1 MQGGGTRLYLFMKIG
16 IVGLPNVGKSTLF
29 KALTQKAVDIQNYP
43 FCTIEPN
50 TGIVKVPDERIAKLA
65 VTSQSQK
72 VIPAVIEFVD
82 IAGLVS
88 GAHKGE
94 GLGNKFLSHIREVDA
109 IAHVV
114 RAFSNENII
123 HVAGKTDPKSDIE
136 VIHLE
141 LIFADLATVEKR
153 ISATKDLLKRGI
165 DRSADQAMAVLERIK
180 AGLDAGRLAHAVE
193 LTPEEELIIKDLHLL
208 TRKPFLFVFNTDED
222 GVKDE
227 KIKNVINEFHALYP
241 CVELCAGE
249 EAQIAELSEEERKE
263 LGVELT
269 GLEKLIKIG
278 YSALSLITYFT
289 SGPQET
295 RAWTIA
301 HDTKAPQAAGVI
313 HTDFEK
319 GFIAAEV
326 IYWKDFIECGSEVK
340 AKEKGLM
347 HLEGKEYIVQ
357 DGDVMLFRFAV

>member
-1 MQGGGTRLYLFMKIG
+1 MKVG

-29 KALTQKAVDIQNYP
+29 KALTQKTVDIQNYP

-50 TGIVKVPDERIAKLA
+50 TGIVKVPDERLEKLA
-65 VTSQSQK
+65 SVSVSQK
-72 VIPAVIEFVD
+72 VIPAIIEFVD

-114 RAFSNENII
+114 RVFSDQNII
-123 HVAGKTDPKSDIE
+123 HVAGKSDPKSDIE

-153 ISATKDLLKRGI
+153 MSATKDLLKRGV
-165 DRSADQAMAVLERIK
+165 DRDATQTLDVLERIK
-180 AGLDAGRLAHAVE
+180 QTLDNGKLAHTVG
-193 LTPEEELIIKDLHLL
+193 LTEEEEARIRDLHLL
-208 TRKPFLFVFNTDED
+208 TRKPFLFVFNT
-222 GVKDE
+222 
-227 KIKNVINEFHALYP
+227 NEGGASDAASKAVVEQYRASYP

-249 EAQIAELSEEERKE
+249 ESQIAELNDDERKE
-263 LGVELT
+263 LGVSLT
-269 GLEKLIKIG
+269 GLDKLITIG
-278 YSALSLITYFT
+278 YEALSLITYFT

-295 RAWTIA
+295 RAWTISRG
-301 HDTKAPQAAGVI
+301 TKAPQAAGVI

-326 IYWKDFIECGSEVK
+326 INWKDFVECGSEIK

-357 DGDVMLFRFAV
+357 DGDVMLFRFAT

>member
-1 MQGGGTRLYLFMKIG
+1 MKIG

-29 KALTQKAVDIQNYP
+29 KALTQKSVDIQNYP

-50 TGIVKVPDERIAKLA
+50 TGIVKVPDERLGQLA
-65 VTSQSQK
+65 AVSHSQK
-72 VIPAVIEFVD
+72 IIPAVIEFVD

-114 RAFSNENII
+114 RAFSDENII

-153 ISATKDLLKRGI
+153 ISATKDLLRRGA
-165 DRSADQAMAVLERIK
+165 DRTAVQALAVLERIK
-180 AGLDAGRLAHAVE
+180 AALDAGKLAHSVD
-193 LTPEEELIIKDLHLL
+193 LILEEEFFIRDLHLL
-208 TRKPFLFVFNTDED
+208 TRKPFVFVFNVDEG
-222 GVKDE
+222 GVKDK
-227 KIKNVINEFHALYP
+227 KIQEVIKEYRASYP

-249 EAQIAELSEEERKE
+249 EAQIAELTEDERKE

-269 GLEKLIKIG
+269 GLEKLIATG
-278 YSALSLITYFT
+278 YATLSLITYFT
-289 SGPQET
+289 SGVQET
-295 RAWTIA
+295 RAWTIS
-301 HDTKAPQAAGVI
+301 DGMKASQAAGVI

-326 IYWKDFIECGSEVK
+326 ISWKDFVACEGEIK

-347 HLEGKEYIVQ
+347 HLEGKEYIVR

>member
-1 MQGGGTRLYLFMKIG
+1 MKVG

-29 KALTQKAVDIQNYP
+29 KALTQKSVDIQNYP

-50 TGIVKVPDERIAKLA
+50 TGIVKVPDERLEKLA
-65 VTSQSQK
+65 VVSQSQK
-72 VIPAVIEFVD
+72 VIPAAIEFVD

-123 HVAGKTDPKSDIE
+123 HVAGKTDPRGDIE

-141 LIFADLATVEKR
+141 LIFADLATMEKR
-153 ISATKDLLKRGI
+153 IAATKDLLKRGQ
-165 DRSADQAMAVLERIK
+165 DRSAAQALAVLERIK
-180 AGLDAGRLAHAVE
+180 DALDAGKLAHSVE
-193 LTPEEELIIKDLHLL
+193 LLPEEEMFIRDLHLL
-208 TRKPFLFVFNTDED
+208 TRKPFLFVFNTDEG
-222 GVKDE
+222 GVTE
-227 KIKNVINEFHALYP
+227 EGIKKVIEEYRASYP

-249 EAQIAELSEEERKE
+249 EAQIADLNDQERAE
-263 LGVELT
+263 LGVSLT
-269 GLEKLIKIG
+269 GLEKLIRVG
-278 YSALSLITYFT
+278 YETLSLITYFT
-289 SGPQET
+289 SGQQET
-295 RAWTIA
+295 RAWTITKG
-301 HDTKAPQAAGVI
+301 TKAPQAAGVI

-326 IYWKDFIECGSEVK
+326 IAWKDFVDCTGEIK

-347 HLEGKEYIVQ
+347 HLEGKEYVVQ
-357 DGDVMLFRFAV
+357 DGDVMLFRFAT

>member
-1 MQGGGTRLYLFMKIG
+1 MKIG

-29 KALTQKAVDIQNYP
+29 KALTQKSVDIQNYP

-50 TGIVKVPDERIAKLA
+50 TGIVKVPDERLDQLA
-65 VTSQSQK
+65 AVSHSQK
-72 VIPAVIEFVD
+72 IIPAVIEFVD

-114 RAFSNENII
+114 RAFSDENII

-136 VIHLE
+136 VIHIE

-153 ISATKDLLKRGI
+153 ISATKDLLKRGA
-165 DRSADQAMAVLERIK
+165 DRTAAQAIAVLERIK
-180 AGLDAGRLAHAVE
+180 AALDAGKLAHLVD
-193 LTPEEELIIKDLHLL
+193 LTPEEEFFIRDLHLL
-208 TRKPFLFVFNTDED
+208 TRKPFIFVFNGDEL

-227 KIKNVINEFHALYP
+227 KIKEVIKEYRASYP

-249 EAQIAELSEEERKE
+249 EAQIAELTEDERKE

-269 GLEKLIKIG
+269 GLEKLITTG
-278 YSALSLITYFT
+278 YAALSLITYFT
-289 SGPQET
+289 SGVQET
-295 RAWTIA
+295 RAWTIS
-301 HDTKAPQAAGVI
+301 DGTKTPQAAGVI

-326 IYWKDFIECGSEVK
+326 ISWKDFVECGGEVK
-340 AKEKGLM
+340 TKEKGLM
-347 HLEGKEYIVQ
+347 HLEGKEYVVR

>member
-1 MQGGGTRLYLFMKIG
+1 MLRIG

-29 KALTQKAVDIQNYP
+29 KALTQKVVDIANYP

-50 TGIVKVPDERIAKLA
+50 TGIVKVPDARLGKLA
-65 VTSQSQK
+65 EISKSQK
-72 VIPAVIEFVD
+72 VIPAAIEFVD

-114 RAFSNENII
+114 RAFSDENVI
-123 HVAGKTDPKSDIE
+123 HVSGGLDEKRDID

-141 LIFADLATVEKR
+141 LIFADLATLEKR
-153 ISATKDLLKRGI
+153 IAATRDLLKKGPNR
-165 DRSADQAMAVLERIK
+165 ATQAILDVLERLK
-180 AGLDAGRLAHAVE
+180 AALDQGKLAHDVE
-193 LTPEEELIIKDLHLL
+193 LTEEEEKTIQDLHLL
-208 TRKPFLFVFNTDED
+208 TRKPFIFIFNIDEG
-222 GVKDE
+222 GVST
-227 KIKNVINEFHALYP
+227 HANTLVEEYKKKYP
-241 CVELCAGE
+241 CVTLCAAE
-249 EAQIAELSEEERKE
+249 EAQIVELSEEDRAE
-263 LGVELT
+263 LGVSLS
-269 GLEKLIKIG
+269 GLDQLIRKG
-278 YSALSLITYFT
+278 YEVLSLITYFT
-289 SGPQET
+289 SGEQET
-295 RAWTIA
+295 RAWTISKG
-301 HDTKAPQAAGVI
+301 TKTPQAAGVI

-326 IYWKDFIECGSEVK
+326 ISSKDFIECGGENK

-347 HLEGKEYIVQ
+347 HLEGKEYVVQ